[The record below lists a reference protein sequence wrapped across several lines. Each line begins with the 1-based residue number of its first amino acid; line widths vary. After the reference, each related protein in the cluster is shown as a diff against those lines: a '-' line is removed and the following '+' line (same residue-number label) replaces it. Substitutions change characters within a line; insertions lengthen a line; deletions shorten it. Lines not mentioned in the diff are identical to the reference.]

1 MLSPPTDN
9 LYRFLAVLGLLIS
22 LSSGAFWWKASNDF
36 DTFFETNEE
45 YVNMMFEGA
54 EAYGRF
60 AEKTN
65 EGIAIFN
72 SVHGDINS
80 LSEAQIT
87 EIDAILQESEK
98 LKIET
103 GALLA
108 ANPAKRVTIN
118 SKLEKYQWARIISVL
133 GGSLGVLVLVF
144 GFYFWHVRLQR
155 YIDHLHAQ
163 AMNNKS
169 EQPTADAPAD

>member
-1 MLSPPTDN
+1 M
-9 LYRFLAVLGLLIS
+9 G
-22 LSSGAFWWKASNDF
+22 
-36 DTFFETNEE
+36 
-45 YVNMMFEGA
+45 
-54 EAYGRF
+54 
-60 AEKTN
+60 
-65 EGIAIFN
+65 
-72 SVHGDINS
+72 
-80 LSEAQIT
+80 
-87 EIDAILQESEK
+87 
-98 LKIET
+98 T
-103 GALLA
+103 GELLA